1 MQTNILIA
9 NQIVTFATQL
19 LGSCFKLENDPEKL
33 APKRTDVNPSME
45 NVKKKPN
52 AIVANTKTTELE
64 AKS

>member
-1 MQTNILIA
+1 MQTNILIG

-19 LGSCFKLENDPEKL
+19 GSHFKLENDPETL